1 VLGVELEADMT
12 TGAQDEVLGVTWIPG
27 HHICGFYR
35 KPVERDN
42 ILVPFLAD
50 GLKAGGKCTCV
61 VDSCTPD
68 EVLSRLAERIEVGA
82 YLSDRQLEVLDA
94 DGTYLAGG
102 GFLPERML
110 KFWEAKA
117 RQGPSGNDSGFA
129 RNIGDMSW
137 AHRDPRAVADLIAY
151 ESELNRI
158 MSHFPQVNLCLYNLT
173 LCSGE
178 LIMDVLKTHPKVLL
192 GGMVIDNPY
201 YLAPDEFLAAR
212 KTTS

>member
-1 VLGVELEADMT
+1 MIMA
-12 TGAQDEVLGVTWIPG
+12 AAHEVLGVKWEPG

-50 GLKAGGKCTCV
+50 GLAAGDKCTCV
-61 VDSCTPD
+61 VDSCPPD
-68 EVLSRLAERIEVGA
+68 DVLASLSERLEVGPFVA
-82 YLSDRQLEVLDA
+82 GRQLEVLDA

-102 GFLPERML
+102 GFLPDRML

-117 RQGPSGNDSGFA
+117 RQGPSGDSGGFA
-129 RNIGDMSW
+129 RNVGDMSW
-137 AHRDPRAVADLIAY
+137 AHRDPRAVDDLVGY

-158 MSHFPQVNLCLYNLT
+158 MSDFPQVNLCLYDLT
-173 LCSGE
+173 RCSGE

-201 YLAPDEFLAAR
+201 YLEPDEFLASREAG
-212 KTTS
+212 

>member
-1 VLGVELEADMT
+1 MIMA
-12 TGAQDEVLGVTWIPG
+12 AAHEVLGVKWEPG

-50 GLKAGGKCTCV
+50 GLAAGDKCTCV
-61 VDSCTPD
+61 VDSCPPD
-68 EVLSRLAERIEVGA
+68 DVLASLGERLEVGPFVA
-82 YLSDRQLEVLDA
+82 GRQLEVLDA

-102 GFLPERML
+102 GFLPDRML

-117 RQGPSGNDSGFA
+117 RQGPSGDSGGFA
-129 RNIGDMSW
+129 RNVGDMSW
-137 AHRDPRAVADLIAY
+137 AHRDPRAVDDLVGY

-158 MSHFPQVNLCLYNLT
+158 MSDFPQVNLCLYDLT
-173 LCSGE
+173 RCSGE

-201 YLAPDEFLAAR
+201 YLEPDEFLASREAG
-212 KTTS
+212 

>member
-1 VLGVELEADMT
+1 MDAT
-12 TGAQDEVLGVTWIPG
+12 HEVLGVAWQPG

-35 KPVERDN
+35 TPVERDN

-50 GLKAGGKCTCV
+50 GLTAGDKCTCV
-61 VDSCTPD
+61 VDSCTPGD
-68 EVLSRLAERIEVGA
+68 VLDRLAGRLEVRP
-82 YLSDRQLEVLDA
+82 YLSGRQLEVLDA
-94 DGTYLAGG
+94 DGTYLAEG

-117 RQGPSGNDSGFA
+117 RQGPSGDSGGFA

-137 AHRDPRAVADLIAY
+137 AHRDPRAVDDLIGY

-158 MSHFPQVNLCLYNLT
+158 MSDFPQVNLCLYDLT
-173 LCSGE
+173 RCSGE

-192 GGMVIDNPY
+192 GGMIIDNPY
-201 YLAPDEFLAAR
+201 YLEPDEFLAGREAG
-212 KTTS
+212 

>member
-1 VLGVELEADMT
+1 MTADAT
-12 TGAQDEVLGVTWIPG
+12 HEVLGVRWQPG

-35 KPVERDN
+35 KPVERDA

-50 GLKAGGKCTCV
+50 GLRAGDKCTCV

-68 EVLSRLAERIEVGA
+68 EVLAKLAERLEVEPYVAG
-82 YLSDRQLEVLDA
+82 RQLEVLDS
-94 DGTYLAGG
+94 DGTYLAHG

-117 RQGPSGNDSGFA
+117 RQGPSGSGPGFA
-129 RNIGDMSW
+129 RNVGDMSW
-137 AHRDPRAVADLIAY
+137 AHRDERCVADLVGY

-158 MSHFPQVNLCLYNLT
+158 MSDFPQVNLCLYDLT
-173 LCSGE
+173 RCSGE

-192 GGMVIDNPY
+192 GGMIIDNPY
-201 YLAPDEFLAAR
+201 YLEPDEFLAAR
-212 KTTS
+212 DPD